1 MKCSISY
8 CWEDSVS
15 KEMCA
20 HHYQQNYKRDTRGD
34 RRNRSR
40 LAKRLEAKG
49 FKVSQEYLEQRLAG
63 LR

>member
-8 CWEDSVS
+8 CWEDAIS
-15 KEMCA
+15 KGMCA

-40 LAKRLEAKG
+40 LARRLEAKG
-49 FKVSQEYLEQRLAG
+49 FRVSDEYLDQRLAG
-63 LR
+63 MR

>member
-1 MKCSISY
+1 M
-8 CWEDSVS
+8 S